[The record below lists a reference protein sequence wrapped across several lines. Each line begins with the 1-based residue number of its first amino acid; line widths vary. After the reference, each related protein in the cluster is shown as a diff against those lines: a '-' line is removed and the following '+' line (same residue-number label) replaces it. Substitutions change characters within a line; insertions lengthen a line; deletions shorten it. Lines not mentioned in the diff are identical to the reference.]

1 MCMCVCVCA
10 RARARTRKREVS
22 NEYPVCMRTRECVR
36 AHSHVRVW
44 SWAHLTLPYKYVCAR
59 ASTPTRTHAVG
70 CMGCPG
76 RATVRTR
83 IECAAIQRVILSMC
97 GAVHRA
103 TRKAK
108 GGLLFRLRHANKT
121 TLVSCWLGSV
131 RYPWNTHRRLE
142 IGTGTHARNVER
154 LMQHQWPGASMR
166 PGCPASSVKR
176 DEPPSGVRALCIR
189 PESSRPITLYKKLL
203 KAVRAGNAVKQYF
216 CLLRESEGRRI
227 TKIATAATVEPGKQ
241 GHIFELAYRE
251 LL

>member
-1 MCMCVCVCA
+1 MLH
-10 RARARTRKREVS
+10 
-22 NEYPVCMRTRECVR
+22 
-36 AHSHVRVW
+36 AH
-44 SWAHLTLPYKYVCAR
+44 ACKYVRAR

-108 GGLLFRLRHANKT
+108 GGLVVRLRHANKT

-154 LMQHQWPGASMR
+154 LMQHQRPGASMR
-166 PGCPASSVKR
+166 PACAASSVKT
-176 DEPPSGVRALCIR
+176 DERPPLEAVGAWPAGEQNRR
-189 PESSRPITLYKKLL
+189 TRTSSR
-203 KAVRAGNAVKQYF
+203 RAEQTAGKTRNSPAGTTHFCGGGGGYF
-216 CLLRESEGRRI
+216 R
-227 TKIATAATVEPGKQ
+227 PGL
-241 GHIFELAYRE
+241 FLFCR
-251 LL
+251 LS